1 MELTTK
7 ELRIMQQWQSE
18 KQKSAKKD
26 VYIKEIKKPRKK
38 LKRSKLSFV
47 SLVSLLLIVAGVMVY
62 QTMGKLSQINTLEDD
77 LTTNKQALQVADNYQ
92 DELQTYVSMLEDDD
106 YIAKLARSEYYLT
119 DDDDIVFNFVDGNSS
134 ILSDVTK
141 SAEQVK
147 K

>member
-1 MELTTK
+1 
-7 ELRIMQQWQSE
+7 MQQWQSE